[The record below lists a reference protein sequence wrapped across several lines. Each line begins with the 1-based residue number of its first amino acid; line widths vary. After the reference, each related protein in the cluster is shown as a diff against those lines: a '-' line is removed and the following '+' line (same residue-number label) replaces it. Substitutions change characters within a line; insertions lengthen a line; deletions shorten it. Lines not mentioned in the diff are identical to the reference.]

1 MNSSSCFRFPRNGP
15 RSVVVEA
22 SVADSAGRRLALLRL
37 GLLVAF
43 LITCGVALVFVG
55 VDNLS
60 DALEAVS
67 KIPWGVVGFIWV
79 YIALVVAFAPGS
91 FATITS
97 AAIFGFGTG
106 LLISMTGATIGAS
119 LAFIISRKVGRKGVE
134 MLLGDRLQNVDKF
147 IGEREFVSIL
157 VLRLLPVVPFNGLNY
172 ASGLTSVRFS
182 RYFPATILGMLPGA
196 TLTSW
201 TVSQAG
207 DMTSS
212 SFLVGIGVTAVAVV
226 GSGILARRY
235 VSGRSLDASA

>member
-1 MNSSSCFRFPRNGP
+1 MTDAGVS
-15 RSVVVEA
+15 
-22 SVADSAGRRLALLRL
+22 DSAGRRLALFRL
-37 GLLVAF
+37 GLLVLF
-43 LITCGVALVFVG
+43 LIVCGVALVFVG
-55 VDNLS
+55 VDNLE

-67 KIPWGVVGFIWV
+67 ESPWGVIGFIGV

-119 LAFIISRKVGRKGVE
+119 LAFLISRHVGRKGVE
-134 MLLGDRLQNVDKF
+134 ELLGDRLQNVDKF
-147 IGEREFVSIL
+147 MGEREFLSIL

-201 TVSQAG
+201 TVSQAN

-212 SFLVGIGVTAVAVV
+212 SFLIGIVVTVIAVI

-235 VSGRSLDASA
+235 VSGRTVDANA